1 MPSSLHRPLVLTVSL
16 ACAVAVVLLT
26 SGCGGSSAPVSD
38 GGSVVQ
44 ITERDFH
51 ISAPSRVRAGQV
63 VFRVHNL
70 GPDDHEFIVVRTNGH
85 PLPLRSD
92 GMTVNEGSL
101 QSSIVGALEPGPPGS
116 VRYLKLDL
124 PPGRYE
130 VLCNMEGHYMGGMH
144 DDFVAA
150 S

>member
-1 MPSSLHRPLVLTVSL
+1 MPGSLHRPLALAVSL
-16 ACAVAVVLLT
+16 ASAVGVVLLT
-26 SGCGGSSAPVSD
+26 GGCGGTSAPASD
-38 GGSVVQ
+38 GGSVVP

-51 ISAPSRVRAGQV
+51 ISAPSRVPAGHV

-70 GPDDHEFIVVRTNGH
+70 GPDDHEFIVVRTDGH

-92 GMTVNEGSL
+92 GMTVSEESL
-101 QSSIVGALEPGPPGS
+101 QSSIVGSLEPGPPGS

-144 DDFVAA
+144 DDFVAG

>member
-1 MPSSLHRPLVLTVSL
+1 MPAFLHRLLALAGSL
-16 ACAVAVVLLT
+16 ACAGVLVLLT
-26 SGCGGSSAPVSD
+26 GSCGGTPAPASD

-51 ISAPSRVRAGQV
+51 ISAPARVPAGHV

-70 GPDDHEFIVVRTNGH
+70 GPDDHEFIVVRTDGH

-92 GMTVNEGSL
+92 GMTVNEESL

-124 PPGRYE
+124 PPGRYQ

-144 DDFVAA
+144 DDFVAG